1 MIDSQATPVEFPPI
15 EELLANIQCEELE
28 KIREL
33 IPDLDFTEE
42 LKTKPHLAD
51 FLQKQI

>member
-1 MIDSQATPVEFPPI
+1 MTETENTPTPPI
-15 EELLANIQCEELE
+15 EELLAKIQCEELE
-28 KIREL
+28 KIKTL

-42 LKTKPHLAD
+42 LKANPHLAD